1 MPLTFLPICHVW
13 FKLAEWLKAPGACQ
27 EGTVESSSHPPGC
40 KSSRYTPVQ
49 PAQCWLWVCV
59 PQELRQS
66 FSISNCPGQV
76 TPKHHFCTVAGVIL
90 PSLAVLPLSFSDDG
104 LLGFMELLVL
114 TCQPQVI
121 RRIANFCRSFAGVTH
136 CWMYFLLF
144 QWNCVLETQSVHP
157 TGEQGRK
164 GVVSFWPAEILV
176 PNGEENCQYDVFSVR
191 PVVLDLRVPFERV
204 NYICCCWLFLNLNVS
219 RVWVIQQGRSY
230 FVAVPILLTAIHF
243 LPKASIH
250 PVDFE
255 GSWGSKSLI

>member
-49 PAQCWLWVCV
+49 SAQCWLWVCV

-104 LLGFMELLVL
+104 LLGFMELHVL

-121 RRIANFCRSFAGVTH
+121 CRIANFCRSFAGVTH

-164 GVVSFWPAEILV
+164 GLCDPIWLEEEWWVFGQQRFWYQMGKRTVSTT
-176 PNGEENCQYDVFSVR
+176 FSQSG
-191 PVVLDLRVPFERV
+191 PL
-204 NYICCCWLFLNLNVS
+204 
-219 RVWVIQQGRSY
+219 
-230 FVAVPILLTAIHF
+230 
-243 LPKASIH
+243 
-250 PVDFE
+250 
-255 GSWGSKSLI
+255 SLISEFLLSVLITFVVVGFF